1 MKLFKPNCKRF
12 EIVIAPNKVDSLY
25 KATSRREL
33 EYPHALVVIS
43 NGKTL
48 QLDYKTAEE
57 RDNDYNALIQL
68 MEAL

>member
-1 MKLFKPNCKRF
+1 MKLFKTNYKRF
-12 EIVIAPNKVDSLY
+12 EIAIAPNKVDLLY
-25 KATSRREL
+25 KATSRSES
-33 EYPHALVVIS
+33 EYPHALVVIN
-43 NGKTL
+43 NGKTR